1 MKKAIAIATSDWHF
15 WHVAPVWRSNEPNW
29 LEAMGRQLEQII
41 KKSYELNCPIL
52 NAGDIFDHYNP
63 TPETINF
70 LKKKLVNKMYAI
82 PGQHDL
88 QHHVLEHLEKT
99 GFEALRPH
107 YVEYCEPG
115 QKINIAEDV
124 EVYYAPWGTK
134 ISDIQVAR
142 RNGIKTILIAHKY
155 VWFNDDTRY
164 GGPDI
169 PAGKLSGLKQELQ
182 SFDFAVFGDNHIP
195 FRCKIGKCQVINC
208 GTMVRRKLD
217 ERNYQT
223 GFTVLFSDG
232 SIEFVEFDID
242 KDVNLEIQVEDEVES
257 GLDVSSRKFM
267 EELQALEENQIDYRT
282 EVERKVQQLDRNDME
297 QVFTEI
303 FNNYSEEQK

>member
-1 MKKAIAIATSDWHF
+1 MESKH
-15 WHVAPVWRSNEPNW
+15 
-29 LEAMGRQLEQII
+29 
-41 KKSYELNCPIL
+41 
-52 NAGDIFDHYNP
+52 
-63 TPETINF
+63 
-70 LKKKLVNKMYAI
+70 
-82 PGQHDL
+82 
-88 QHHVLEHLEKT
+88 
-99 GFEALRPH
+99 
-107 YVEYCEPG
+107 
-115 QKINIAEDV
+115 
-124 EVYYAPWGTK
+124 
-134 ISDIQVAR
+134 
-142 RNGIKTILIAHKY
+142 

-164 GGPDI
+164 GGPDV
-169 PAGKLSGLKQELQ
+169 PTGKLSGLKQELQ
-182 SFDFAVFGDNHIP
+182 NFDFAIFGDNHIP
-195 FRCKIGKCQVINC
+195 FRCKIGRCQVINC

-282 EVERKVQQLDRNDME
+282 EVERKVQQLNRNDME